1 MEKGEAPSEEI
12 EREWEK
18 MIRNEER
25 KSKDLANAAMVQLL
39 YIQKSASGCRSWN
52 MVVAICVILLF
63 R

>member
-39 YIQKSASGCRSWN
+39 FIQSHL
-52 MVVAICVILLF
+52 VVAVAVI
-63 R
+63 

>member
-39 YIQKSASGCRSWN
+39 FIQNRL
-52 MVVAICVILLF
+52 VVAVAGTWLLQYV
-63 R
+63 